1 MKNLSTKHD
10 SHEVMIHPGHG
21 PHFRSLRCDEC
32 KAFIMHLGRDQY
44 DTLIQMDI
52 PEMFHVTVDVNKLLG
67 LE

>member
-21 PHFRSLRCDEC
+21 PHFRSLRCNEC
-32 KAFIMHLGRDQY
+32 KTFIMHLGRDQY
-44 DTLIQMDI
+44 DALTQMGI
-52 PEMFHVTVDVNKLLG
+52 PEMFHVTVDVKKLLG